1 VSPSD
6 VAILVA
12 VVVAGPWGLVLA
24 IALLKGYDLRLW
36 FTSPRRRPFRDDE
49 DEDDGEQ

>member
-49 DEDDGEQ
+49 DEGTEE